1 MTSRKSNF
9 FIGMYKSFDAIFS
22 LPSYMYVARLMA
34 RLLFV
39 QAWEYFFVLYMMSIY
54 KPR

>member
-22 LPSYMYVARLMA
+22 LP
-34 RLLFV
+34 
-39 QAWEYFFVLYMMSIY
+39 FFVHVCGPFNGMTLICSSLGVFLCTVHDEHI
-54 KPR
+54 